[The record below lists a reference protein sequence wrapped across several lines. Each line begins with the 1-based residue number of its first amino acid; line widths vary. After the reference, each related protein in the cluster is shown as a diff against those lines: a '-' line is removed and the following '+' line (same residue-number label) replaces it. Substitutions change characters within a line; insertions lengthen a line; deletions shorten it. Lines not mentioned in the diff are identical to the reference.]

1 MTAKC
6 HGYQQLPVCEPP
18 GTLGSTMASYRDYA
32 DIVATQC
39 SIKPRDPG
47 MRFSQ
52 WLGTRTLNGVSQARE
67 VVRCWAEAKVEAS
80 ITSGLVGRLHN
91 PYALSSKARATLP
104 GEVELIDDD
113 GAVAGVV

>member
-1 MTAKC
+1 
-6 HGYQQLPVCEPP
+6 
-18 GTLGSTMASYRDYA
+18 MASYRDYL

-39 SIKPRDPG
+39 SIKPRDPC

-52 WLGTRTLNGVSQARE
+52 WLGTRTLNGVSQARV

-91 PYALSSKARATLP
+91 PYALISKARATLP